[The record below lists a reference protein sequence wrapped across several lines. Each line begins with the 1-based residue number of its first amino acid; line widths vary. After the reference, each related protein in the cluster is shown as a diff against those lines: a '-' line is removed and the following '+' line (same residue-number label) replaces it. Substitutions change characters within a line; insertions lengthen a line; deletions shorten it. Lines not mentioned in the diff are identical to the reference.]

1 MAKQPSFMLSVLIKT
16 LIGLVLGAGLF
27 VFAWWQEFPLI
38 FRVMFVFYA
47 LLGSAVFILLD
58 APPMTPLS
66 GVKAAI
72 ALLAFYLVLSG
83 IYIGGA
89 SLWPQYDPRVEK
101 AKIEKL
107 LERRKEQAEQARTQ
121 VDALLKVTESL
132 EAKARTLTVR
142 LNKVAPADVQVDGDG
157 IPELGPKSLVDQ
169 GQEVYD
175 IYECYNCHKIG
186 GKGSVKKRGPV
197 LDNIGSLLTVGD
209 IKKKIFDPG
218 YLYAEGFEKEHKKG
232 KMPDKYKDIM
242 FEEELHALAVYLSTL
257 KDPDGK
263 TPRPVFVKTTVEH
276 GFTVYGF
283 VRDKSG
289 KPVAGIEVQA
299 KPLKKHGHPGSGATN
314 EQGYY
319 EIFLHLH
326 NEDTGTKIV
335 VSGKGAQAEIVADY
349 DPTDHVT
356 KRQASV
362 DLVVGS

>member
-1 MAKQPSFMLSVLIKT
+1 MSNVLLQVQDVTVRFGGIVALDGVSFDVAEGDIVG
-16 LIGLVLGAGLF
+16 LIGPNGAGKTTLF
-27 VFAWWQEFPLI
+27 NCLS
-38 FRVMFVFYA
+38 RLY
-47 LLGSAVFILLD
+47 
-58 APPMTPLS
+58 TP
-66 GVKAAI
+66 
-72 ALLAFYLVLSG
+72 
-83 IYIGGA
+83 
-89 SLWPQYDPRVEK
+89 
-101 AKIEKL
+101 
-107 LERRKEQAEQARTQ
+107 
-121 VDALLKVTESL
+121 
-132 EAKARTLTVR
+132 
-142 LNKVAPADVQVDGDG
+142 
-157 IPELGPKSLVDQ
+157 
-169 GQEVYD
+169 
-175 IYECYNCHKIG
+175 
-186 GKGSVKKRGPV
+186 
-197 LDNIGSLLTVGD
+197 DNG
-209 IKKKIFDPG
+209 
-218 YLYAEGFEKEHKKG
+218 
-232 KMPDKYKDIM
+232 DIM

-289 KPVAGIEVQA
+289 KPVAGIKVQA